1 VEGETAATPERAA
14 PDAELL
20 KPQGQGKRHPLRT
33 RPGALSQQVR
43 AVFDTNILVSA
54 LVLPSGRAAEA
65 LARIVDG
72 GDRLLLS
79 KPILDELLGV
89 LARKFSRDREE
100 LARVAVWLEEL
111 AEWVRPTR
119 RITVAA
125 DEPDNRVLECASAG
139 RADAIV
145 TGDKALLQLRNF
157 EGVSILTLRDYLA
170 K

>member
-1 VEGETAATPERAA
+1 MRV
-14 PDAELL
+14 
-20 KPQGQGKRHPLRT
+20 
-33 RPGALSQQVR
+33 
-43 AVFDTNILVSA
+43 VFDTNILVSA

-119 RITVAA
+119 RVTAAA
-125 DEPDNRVLECASAG
+125 DEPDNRILECASAG
-139 RADAIV
+139 RAEAIV
-145 TGDKALLQLRNF
+145 TGDKALLQLKNF
-157 EGVSILTLRDYLA
+157 EGIDVLTLREYLST
-170 K
+170 